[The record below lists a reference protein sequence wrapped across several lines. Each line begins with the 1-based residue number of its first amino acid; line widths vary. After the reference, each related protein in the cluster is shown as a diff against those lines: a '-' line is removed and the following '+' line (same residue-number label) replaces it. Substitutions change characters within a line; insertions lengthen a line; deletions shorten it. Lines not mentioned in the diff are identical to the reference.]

1 MTGLCFA
8 GRCRL
13 WSLVLSL
20 VMVVAGWA
28 VPVRAVAAAVG
39 TGVPDAVTIQVPSQV
54 TSPDVYQSFVK
65 ASYQDF
71 LGRLPSASEVS
82 FQSNALVTGTVSMT
96 NYLTA
101 LATSDEWLRVIVT
114 KMYSDTLGR
123 APDAA
128 GLAYWVG
135 LLRAGTYSV
144 AQVASLFYA
153 SDEYYI
159 YHAGNS
165 ATSWV
170 TLLYQ
175 KLLNRV
181 PDDAG
186 LSAWVS
192 YTDNPRYGKSWVAY
206 QFFQSLESRLL
217 RVEALYQ
224 ALLYRGPDAVGWPF
238 WAQSVLA
245 SGDLTLAVNLAGS
258 QEYWQRAQARF
269 LSAPVIVTASLP
281 AGVVGSVYSA
291 TLAGSGGATPFSWSA
306 TGLPEGL
313 SLDSATGVVSGTPT
327 TVGSSS
333 VAVSLT
339 DAGKQTVTK
348 TLTLTVTAASLVP
361 APTIATVSP
370 ATGTVTGG
378 VVVTITGSN
387 LADVASITFGGVA
400 GTMVTPVSAT
410 QVTVVTPVHGAGAVD
425 VAVTTPGGTATSVA
439 GFTYQAVVPPGPVTG
454 VSAIPASTSIA
465 LSWTNPADASFTGVM
480 IRRALGATPPATAT
494 EGTLVVDAAK
504 PATSYTNTGLASL
517 TQYSYALFAHD
528 GTPLYATAATATST
542 TTAAETGGAVSGTV
556 KDAGGTHHGLAHVQ
570 VTVRNGAVV
579 ERYASTAADG
589 TWSMTGLSAGTYWV
603 CFETFGAA
611 TGGSSDALG
620 YADQCYNNT
629 PPVWGSTTPVS
640 VTVGATTTEINANL
654 VALGAISGTV
664 TDAGGT
670 HHGLANVWVH
680 MFSPTTAANG
690 DAYTAADGSYTVTH
704 LTPVWDYKVCFLA
717 SGAGAT
723 GGSSDALG
731 YVEQCTTSVGVSS
744 GATTTGFNAA
754 LAGAGAVSGT
764 VTDAGG
770 THHGLAGVWV
780 LVTSASTDASGAA
793 YTAADGSYTVT
804 GLASVTDYKV
814 HFYGSGVTGGSS
826 DATGYFDQYYDNQ
839 TSDAAATPVT
849 VALGATRTGINAA
862 LIGKP

>member
-13 WSLVLSL
+13 WSLVLVLSL

-28 VPVRAVAAAVG
+28 VPVRAVAVG

-54 TSPDVYQSFVK
+54 ISPAVYESFVK

-82 FQSNALVTGTVSMT
+82 FQSNALATGAVSMT
-96 NYLTA
+96 NYLTS

-128 GLAYWVG
+128 GLASWVG
-135 LLRAGTYSV
+135 WLRTGRYTV

-175 KLLNRV
+175 KLLNRA
-181 PDDAG
+181 PDAAG
-186 LSAWVS
+186 LAGWVS
-192 YTDNPRYGKSWVAY
+192 YTDNPRYGKSWVAF

-224 ALLYRGPDAVGWPF
+224 ALLHRGPDAVGWPF

-333 VAVSLT
+333 VVVSLT

-348 TLTLTVTAASLVP
+348 TLTLTVTAAPVP

-370 ATGTVTGG
+370 ASGTVTGG

-400 GTMVTPVSAT
+400 GSMVTPVSAT
-410 QVTVVTPVHGAGAVD
+410 QVTVATPVHAAGAVD

-439 GFTYQAVVPPGPVTG
+439 GFTYQPLGPTG
-454 VSAIPASTSIA
+454 VAAWGSDYYGQGRVPQAAE
-465 LSWTNPADASFTGVM
+465 
-480 IRRALGATPPATAT
+480 PATAI
-494 EGTLVVDAAK
+494 
-504 PATSYTNTGLASL
+504 
-517 TQYSYALFAHD
+517 
-528 GTPLYATAATATST
+528 
-542 TTAAETGGAVSGTV
+542 
-556 KDAGGTHHGLAHVQ
+556 DAGGAYNMTLRTDATVVAWGDTNSGQLSVPAGLS
-570 VTVRNGAVV
+570 GVV
-579 ERYASTAADG
+579 AIAAGGSHSLALKTGGMVVAWGSNFYGQASVPAGLSGGVAIAAGGFYSLALKNDG
-589 TWSMTGLSAGTYWV
+589 TVVAWGENTDGQASVPAVLTGVVAISAGW
-603 CFETFGAA
+603 
-611 TGGSSDALG
+611 SHSLALKK
-620 YADQCYNNT
+620 
-629 PPVWGSTTPVS
+629 
-640 VTVGATTTEINANL
+640 
-654 VALGAISGTV
+654 
-664 TDAGGT
+664 
-670 HHGLANVWVH
+670 
-680 MFSPTTAANG
+680 
-690 DAYTAADGSYTVTH
+690 DG
-704 LTPVWDYKVCFLA
+704 
-717 SGAGAT
+717 
-723 GGSSDALG
+723 
-731 YVEQCTTSVGVSS
+731 
-744 GATTTGFNAA
+744 
-754 LAGAGAVSGT
+754 
-764 VTDAGG
+764 
-770 THHGLAGVWV
+770 
-780 LVTSASTDASGAA
+780 
-793 YTAADGSYTVT
+793 
-804 GLASVTDYKV
+804 
-814 HFYGSGVTGGSS
+814 
-826 DATGYFDQYYDNQ
+826 
-839 TSDAAATPVT
+839 
-849 VALGATRTGINAA
+849 
-862 LIGKP
+862 